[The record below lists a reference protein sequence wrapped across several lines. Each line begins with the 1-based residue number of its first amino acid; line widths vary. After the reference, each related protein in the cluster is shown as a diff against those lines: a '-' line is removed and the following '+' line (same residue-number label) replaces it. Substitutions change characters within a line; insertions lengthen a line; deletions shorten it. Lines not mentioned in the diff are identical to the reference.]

1 MPFALY
7 SPFQIE
13 GLAVRRVVWCLLVLA
28 MPSMALGLE
37 SALGLER
44 RDGAY
49 YCTEEKGD
57 TNTLAAIKANEN
69 FVVRLTPEPNSQDS
83 SNYRVTIT
91 IEGRGSNDCYVNHKL
106 DDDAVL
112 GCDVVG
118 HTYIFNFNTH
128 RFIEIYGANEN
139 SPHVARGL
147 CTKISQ

>member
-1 MPFALY
+1 MFGACWFWQCL
-7 SPFQIE
+7 QWRWVWRARWVWRE
-13 GLAVRRVVWCLLVLA
+13 G
-28 MPSMALGLE
+28 MARII
-37 SALGLER
+37 APR
-44 RDGAY
+44 K
-49 YCTEEKGD
+49 KGD